1 MITEQQLTS
10 FGFKFGKNGAH
21 SARSMMIEELK
32 ELLFARDESASKQDY
47 EDDIINFNLLH
58 KPTEKSRTLTFR
70 HLVDLY
76 GMSMDIPLFKVFRQ
90 LWELTEEAQPM
101 LALQLAVARDPILR
115 NSASVILP
123 LKVGEHL
130 PRETVEQDLA
140 RDDPERFSAASLK
153 SFAQNINGTWTQ
165 AGYLEGKAKKYRIQP
180 KASYVNLAYA
190 LFLAYCHGLT
200 GQRMFDS
207 FWCQMLSQ
215 DKEHMFELA
224 HRASLRG
231 LINFKQ
237 VSNIIEVT
245 FPNLDLPDLTQSKPE
260 KDKE

>member
-10 FGFKFGKNGAH
+10 YGFKFGRNGAH
-21 SARSMMIEELK
+21 SARSMMIKELK
-32 ELLFARDESASKQDY
+32 ELLFACDENATKQGY
-47 EDDIINFNLLH
+47 EDDIVNFNILH

-76 GMSMDIPLFKVFRQ
+76 GMSMDIPLFNIFRQ
-90 LWELTEEAQPM
+90 WWELSEEAQPI

-115 NSASVILP
+115 NSANVILP
-123 LKVGEHL
+123 LQLGEHL
-130 PRETVEQDLA
+130 PREIVEQHLA
-140 RDDPERFSAASLK
+140 HDDPDRFSPASLK

-165 AGYLEGKAKKYRIQP
+165 ANYLEGKVKKYRTQP
-180 KASYVNLAYA
+180 KATYVNIAYA
-190 LFLAYCHGLT
+190 LFLAHCHGLS

-215 DKEHMFELA
+215 DKEHLFELA

-237 VSNIIEVT
+237 ISEVIEVT
-245 FPNLDLPDLTQSKPE
+245 FPNIELPKMNSSKE
-260 KDKE
+260 QG

>member
-1 MITEQQLTS
+1 MINEQQLTP
-10 FGFKFGKNGAH
+10 FGFKFGRNGAH
-21 SARSMMIEELK
+21 SARSMMIVELK
-32 ELLFARDESASKQDY
+32 ELLFARDETATKQDY
-47 EDDIINFNLLH
+47 EDDIVNFNILH

-76 GMSMDIPLFKVFRQ
+76 SMSMDIPLFNIFRQ
-90 LWELTEEAQPM
+90 WWELSEDAQPI

-115 NSASVILP
+115 GSANVILP
-123 LKVGEHL
+123 LHLGEHL
-130 PRETVEQDLA
+130 SREIVEQHLA
-140 RDDPERFSAASLK
+140 HDDPDRFSPASLK

-165 AGYLEGKAKKYRIQP
+165 AGYLEGKAKKYRAQP
-180 KASYVNLAYA
+180 KATYVNIAYA
-190 LFLAYCHGLT
+190 LFLAHCHGLS

-215 DKEHMFELA
+215 DKEHLFELA

-237 VSNIIEVT
+237 VSEVIEVT
-245 FPNLDLPDLTQSKPE
+245 FPNIELPKVDQSKE
-260 KDKE
+260 QG

>member
-1 MITEQQLTS
+1 MTS
-10 FGFKFGKNGAH
+10 EDSLLKLGFKFGKNGAH

-32 ELLFARDESASKQDY
+32 ELLFARDESATKQDY
-47 EDDIINFNLLH
+47 ENDIINFNILH
-58 KPTEKSRTLTFR
+58 KPTEKSRKLTFR

-76 GMSMDIPLFKVFRQ
+76 GMSIDIPLFNIFRQ
-90 LWELTEEAQPM
+90 WWELSEQAQPI

-115 NSASVILP
+115 NSAKVILP
-123 LKVGEHL
+123 LQLGEHL
-130 PRETVEQDLA
+130 ARETVEQHLA
-140 RDDPERFSAASLK
+140 HDDPERFSPASLK

-165 AGYLEGKAKKYRIQP
+165 AGYLEGKAKKFRAQP
-180 KASYVNLAYA
+180 KATYVNIAYA
-190 LFLAYCHGLT
+190 LVLAHCHGLS

-215 DKEHMFELA
+215 DKEHLFELA

-237 VSNIIEVT
+237 ISEVIEVT
-245 FPNLDLPDLTQSKPE
+245 FPNIELPKVEQT
-260 KDKE
+260 KEEY

>member
-1 MITEQQLTS
+1 MTIEQQLTE
-10 FGFKFGKNGAH
+10 FGFKFGRNGAH

-32 ELLFARDESASKQDY
+32 ELLFARDESATKQDY
-47 EDDIINFNLLH
+47 EDDIINFNILH

-76 GMSMDIPLFKVFRQ
+76 GMSMNIPLFNIFRQ
-90 LWELTEEAQPM
+90 WWELSEDAQPI

-123 LKVGEHL
+123 LQLGEHL
-130 PRETVEQDLA
+130 PRETVEQHLA
-140 RDDPERFSAASLK
+140 KDDPDRFSAASLK
-153 SFAQNINGTWTQ
+153 SIAQNINGTWTQ
-165 AGYLEGKAKKYRIQP
+165 SGYLEGRNKKHRIQP
-180 KASYVNLAYA
+180 KATYVNLAYA
-190 LFLAYCHGLT
+190 LFLAHCHGLS

-215 DKEHMFELA
+215 DKDHLFELA

-237 VSNIIEVT
+237 VSEVIEVT
-245 FPNLDLPDLTQSKPE
+245 FPNIELPKVSQSKE
-260 KDKE
+260 QG

>member
-1 MITEQQLTS
+1 MINEQQLIE
-10 FGFKFGKNGAH
+10 FGFKFGRNGAH

-32 ELLFARDESASKQDY
+32 QLLFSREESATKKDY
-47 EDDIINFNLLH
+47 EDDIINFNILH
-58 KPTEKSRTLTFR
+58 KPTEKSRALTFR

-76 GMSMDIPLFKVFRQ
+76 GMSMDIQLFNVFRQ
-90 LWELTEEAQPM
+90 WWELSEDAQPI

-123 LKVGEHL
+123 LQLGEHL
-130 PRETVEQDLA
+130 PREIVEQHLA
-140 RDDPERFSAASLK
+140 KDDPDRFSAASLK

-165 AGYLEGKAKKYRIQP
+165 ASYLEGKAKKYRSQP
-180 KASYVNLAYA
+180 KATYVNLAYA
-190 LFLAYCHGLT
+190 LFLAHCHGLS

-207 FWCQMLSQ
+207 FWCQILSQ
-215 DKEHMFELA
+215 DKEHLFELA

-237 VSNIIEVT
+237 VSEVIEVT
-245 FPNLDLPDLTQSKPE
+245 FPNIELPKVTQSKE
-260 KDKE
+260 QG

>member
-1 MITEQQLTS
+1 MINEQLLAEY
-10 FGFKFGKNGAH
+10 GFKFGRNGAH

-32 ELLFARDESASKQDY
+32 ELLFARDETATKQQY

-76 GMSMDIPLFKVFRQ
+76 GMSTDIPLFKIFRHW
-90 LWELTEEAQPM
+90 WELSEDAQPI
-101 LALQLAVARDPILR
+101 LALQLAIARDPILR
-115 NSASVILP
+115 GSAKVILP
-123 LKVGEHL
+123 LQLGEHV
-130 PRETVEQDLA
+130 PREIVEQHLAHDDL
-140 RDDPERFSAASLK
+140 ERFSPASLR

-165 AGYLEGKAKKYRIQP
+165 AGYLEGKAKKFRAQP
-180 KASYVNLAYA
+180 KATYVNIAYA
-190 LFLAYCHGLT
+190 LFLAHCHGLS

-207 FWCQMLSQ
+207 FWCKILSQ
-215 DKEHMFELA
+215 DKEHLFELA

-237 VSNIIEVT
+237 ISEVIEVT
-245 FPNLDLPDLTQSKPE
+245 FPNIDLSILNQPKAVN
-260 KDKE
+260 K